1 MKVKSHESITEWKIR
16 ILDFYGEKIVEI
28 SPPSLNRTVD
38 KIYNELIS
46 SCMRKW
52 KYSILCQYL
61 HNFVRNETK
70 PQEYDELSKV
80 FDLDYRI
87 VRSFDNIK
95 PPENQKNDE
104 AIIVLGKGETGW
116 IEKIIR
122 YGGASLPNIFYGLS
136 SVEQDWLTIVM
147 EWNHV
152 FQKWYWLESDPHEIV
167 QIFDQVNLIG
177 WTSDAAINFYIKND
191 DFKEIISNI
200 EVIAHRFNIIPNV
213 ENDDYDLN
221 RS

>member
-1 MKVKSHESITEWKIR
+1 MIIRNHISITEWKIK

-38 KIYNELIS
+38 KIYSELIS
-46 SCMRKW
+46 SCIGKW
-52 KYSILCQYL
+52 KYSILCQYIN
-61 HNFVRNETK
+61 NFEWNEK
-70 PQEYDELSKV
+70 KSKMYYELSKE

-87 VRSFDNIK
+87 VKSFDNIK
-95 PPENQKNDE
+95 PPENQKKDQ
-104 AIIVLGKGETGW
+104 AIIVLGERGTGW

-136 SVEQDWLTIVM
+136 NIEQNWSSIVM
-147 EWNHV
+147 DWNHI

-177 WTSDAAINFYIKND
+177 WTSDASINFYVKND
-191 DFKEIISNI
+191 VVKEIISTIEKIAQKVNI
-200 EVIAHRFNIIPNV
+200 LPIVK
-213 ENDDYDLN
+213 NDEDDMN
-221 RS
+221 RL